1 MRFNRL
7 DLNLLVALDA
17 LLDEKK
23 TTAAAQRISVS
34 QSAISGMLARLRLY
48 FEDDLLV
55 QVGRQ
60 MELTPLGR
68 DLADPVRQLLL
79 QIQATVAIRPAL
91 SIATE
96 QRHFRITIS
105 DYAIPILIAPLV
117 KRLQTLAPLIT
128 IELRPQIENTGQNL
142 RRGETEL
149 SIVPEDYV
157 DPEHPHELLFE
168 DTYSS
173 VVWDGNAE
181 VGATL
186 DLDTFQRCGH
196 VSPHLGRP
204 GAPTVAERHFAENN
218 IARRI
223 AVITHDFTSLA
234 PMVVGTNLIATMQT
248 RLANDS
254 ARRLPVRVL
263 APPIAMPVLRAC
275 MQWHRYQTTDPAH
288 RWLREQLLAVAQEGA
303 VPAPAGTHDTPALT

>member
-34 QSAISGMLARLRLY
+34 QSAISGMLARLRIY

-60 MELTPLGR
+60 MELTPLAR

-79 QIQATVAIRPAL
+79 QIHATVGIRPAL

-96 QRHFRITIS
+96 RRHFRITVS
-105 DYAIPILIAPLV
+105 DYAVPILIAPLLR
-117 KRLQTLAPLIT
+117 RLQARAPLIT
-128 IELRPQIENTGQNL
+128 IELRPQIDGNGQSL

-149 SIVPEDYV
+149 SIIPDNYL
-157 DPEHPHELLFE
+157 DAEHPHELLFE
-168 DTYSS
+168 DSYSC
-173 VVWDGNAE
+173 VVWEGNTQ
-181 VGATL
+181 VGEQL
-186 DLDTFQRCGH
+186 DLETFARCGH
-196 VSPHLGRP
+196 VAPHLGRP
-204 GAPTVAERHFAENN
+204 ATPTVAERFLESSKITRHIVMTTYDFA
-218 IARRI
+218 
-223 AVITHDFTSLA
+223 SQA

-248 RLANDS
+248 RLAHDS
-254 ARRLPVRVL
+254 AKRLPVRVL
-263 APPIAMPVLRAC
+263 DVPVAMPTLQLC
-275 MQWHRYQTTDPAH
+275 MQWHQYQTADPAH
-288 RWLREQLLAVAQEGA
+288 RWLREQLVEVAREGS
-303 VPAPAGTHDTPALT
+303 

>member
-34 QSAISGMLARLRLY
+34 QSAISGMLARLRIY

-79 QIQATVAIRPAL
+79 QIHATVAIRPAV

-96 QRHFRITIS
+96 RRHFRITVS
-105 DYAIPILIAPLV
+105 DYAVPILIAPLV
-117 KRLQTLAPLIT
+117 KRLQAQAPLIT
-128 IELRPQIENTGQNL
+128 IELRPQIENTGQTL

-157 DPEHPHELLFE
+157 DAEHPHELLFE

-173 VVWDGNAE
+173 VVWDGNTD
-181 VGATL
+181 VGAML
-186 DLDTFQRCGH
+186 DMDTFTRCGH

-204 GAPTVAERHFAENN
+204 GAPTVAERHFAANN
-218 IARRI
+218 VARHI

-248 RLANDS
+248 RLAKDS
-254 ARRLPVRVL
+254 ARRLPIRVL
-263 APPIAMPVLRAC
+263 APPIAMPVLRVC

-288 RWLREQLLAVAQEGA
+288 RWLREQLVAVAQEG
-303 VPAPAGTHDTPALT
+303 

>member
-34 QSAISGMLARLRLY
+34 QSAISGMLARLRVY

-79 QIQATVAIRPAL
+79 QIHATVAIRPAL

-96 QRHFRITIS
+96 QRHFRITVS
-105 DYAIPILIAPLV
+105 DYAVPILIAPLI

-173 VVWDGNAE
+173 VVWNGNTE
-181 VGATL
+181 VGETL
-186 DLDTFQRCGH
+186 DMATFTRCGH
-196 VSPHLGRP
+196 VAPHLGRP
-204 GAPTVAERHFAENN
+204 GAPTVAERHFAANN
-218 IARRI
+218 IARHI

-248 RLANDS
+248 RLAKDS
-254 ARRLPVRVL
+254 AQRLPIRVL

-275 MQWHRYQTTDPAH
+275 LQWHRYQTTDPAH
-288 RWLREQLLAVAQEGA
+288 RWLREQLMAVAQEGGL
-303 VPAPAGTHDTPALT
+303 PAQAGTHGAPAVT

>member
-34 QSAISGMLARLRLY
+34 QSAISGMLARLRVY

-79 QIQATVAIRPAL
+79 QIHATVAIRPAL

-96 QRHFRITIS
+96 QRHFRITVS
-105 DYAIPILIAPLV
+105 DYAVPILIAPLV
-117 KRLQTLAPLIT
+117 RRLQTLAPLIT

-173 VVWDGNAE
+173 VVWNGNTE
-181 VGATL
+181 VGDTL
-186 DLDTFQRCGH
+186 DMATFTRCGH
-196 VSPHLGRP
+196 VAPHLGRP
-204 GAPTVAERHFAENN
+204 GAPTVAERHFAANN
-218 IARRI
+218 IARHI

-248 RLANDS
+248 RLAKDS
-254 ARRLPVRVL
+254 AQRLPIRVL

-275 MQWHRYQTTDPAH
+275 LQWHRYQTTDPAH
-288 RWLREQLLAVAQEGA
+288 RWLREQLMAVAQEGGL
-303 VPAPAGTHDTPALT
+303 PAQAGTHGAPAVT

>member
-23 TTAAAQRISVS
+23 TTAAAERISVS
-34 QSAISGMLARLRLY
+34 QSAISGMLARLRVY

-79 QIQATVAIRPAL
+79 QIHATVGIRPAL

-96 QRHFRITIS
+96 RRHFRITAS
-105 DYAIPILIAPLV
+105 DYTVPILIAPLV
-117 KRLQTLAPLIT
+117 RRLQTLAPLMT
-128 IELRPQIENTGQNL
+128 IELRPQIDGNGQTL

-149 SIVPEDYV
+149 SLVPEAYL

-168 DTYSS
+168 DSYSC
-173 VVWDGNAE
+173 VVWDGNTE
-181 VGATL
+181 VGETL
-186 DLDTFQRCGH
+186 DLEAFSRCGH
-196 VSPHLGRP
+196 VAPHLGRP
-204 GAPTVAERHFAENN
+204 SNPTVAERHLEATK
-218 IARRI
+218 IPRRVS
-223 AVITHDFTSLA
+223 VITHDFTSLA
-234 PMVVGTNLIATMQT
+234 PMVVGTNLIATVQT
-248 RLANDS
+248 RLAHDS
-254 ARRLPVRVL
+254 ARRLPLRVL
-263 APPIAMPVLRAC
+263 AAPVAMPVLRMC
-275 MQWHRYQTTDPAH
+275 MQWHRYQTSDPAH
-288 RWLREQLLAVAQEGA
+288 RWLREQLMAVAAEG
-303 VPAPAGTHDTPALT
+303 

>member
-23 TTAAAQRISVS
+23 TTAAAQRLSVS
-34 QSAISGMLARLRLY
+34 QSAISGMLARLRDF

-55 QVGRQ
+55 LVGRQ

-79 QIQATVAIRPAL
+79 QVQATVSIRPML

-96 QRHFRITIS
+96 RRHFRITVS
-105 DYAIPILIAPLV
+105 DYAVPILIAPLV
-117 KRLQTLAPLIT
+117 RRLQELAPFIT

-149 SIVPEDYV
+149 SIVPEDYL
-157 DPEHPHELLFE
+157 DAGHPHAALFDE
-168 DTYSS
+168 TFRC
-173 VVWDGNAE
+173 VVWDGNTE
-181 VGATL
+181 VGETL
-186 DLDTFQRCGH
+186 DLDTFSRCGH
-196 VSPHLGRP
+196 VVPHLGRP
-204 GAPTVAERHFAENN
+204 GAPTVVERFFDDSGINRN
-218 IARRI
+218 IC
-223 AVITHDFTSLA
+223 VTTYDFMSLA

-248 RLANDS
+248 RLALDS
-254 ARRLPVRVL
+254 ERRLPVRLL
-263 APPIAMPVLRAC
+263 APPIAIPPLRLC
-275 MQWHRYQTTDPAH
+275 MQWHDYQTSDPAH
-288 RWLREQLLAVAQEGA
+288 RWLREQIAAVA
-303 VPAPAGTHDTPALT
+303 AGGK

>member
-23 TTAAAQRISVS
+23 TTAAAERISVS
-34 QSAISGMLARLRLY
+34 QSAISGMLARLRVY

-79 QIQATVAIRPAL
+79 QIHATVGIRPAL
-91 SIATE
+91 SIAE
-96 QRHFRITIS
+96 ERRHFRITVS
-105 DYAIPILIAPLV
+105 DYTVPILIAPLV
-117 KRLQTLAPLIT
+117 RRLQTLAPLIT
-128 IELRPQIENTGQNL
+128 IELRPQVDGNGPTL

-149 SIVPEDYV
+149 SIVPEDYL

-168 DTYSS
+168 DSYSC
-173 VVWDGNAE
+173 VVWDGNTE

-186 DLDTFQRCGH
+186 DVDTFSRCRH
-196 VSPHLGRP
+196 VAPHLGRP
-204 GAPTVAERHFAENN
+204 GTPTVAERHLEATK
-218 IARRI
+218 IRRHI
-223 AVITHDFTSLA
+223 SVITHDFTSLA
-234 PMVVGTNLIATMQT
+234 PMVVGTNLIATVQT
-248 RLANDS
+248 RLAHDS
-254 ARRLPVRVL
+254 ARRLPLRVL
-263 APPIAMPVLRAC
+263 AVPVAMPALRMC
-275 MQWHRYQTTDPAH
+275 VQWHRYQTADPAH
-288 RWLREQLLAVAQEGA
+288 RWLREQLMAVAAEG
-303 VPAPAGTHDTPALT
+303 

>member
-34 QSAISGMLARLRLY
+34 QSAISGMLARLRIY

-79 QIQATVAIRPAL
+79 QIQATVAIRPGL

-96 QRHFRITIS
+96 QRHFRITVS
-105 DYAIPILIAPLV
+105 DYAVPILIAPLV

-173 VVWDGNAE
+173 VVWDGNTE

-218 IARRI
+218 IDRHI
-223 AVITHDFTSLA
+223 AVVTHDFTSLA

-254 ARRLPVRVL
+254 ARRLPIRVL

-275 MQWHRYQTTDPAH
+275 MQWHRYQTSDPAH
-288 RWLREQLLAVAQEGA
+288 RWLREQLLAVAQ
-303 VPAPAGTHDTPALT
+303 AGTHDTPAST